1 MGEWRIEDE
10 GGGTLAEDACQ
21 RVPGRSSSF
30 GSPFE

>member
-21 RVPGRSSSF
+21 RVPGRSSKLWV
-30 GSPFE
+30 PV